1 MVGTSP
7 SRGASVNREFRDS
20 FRMGQS
26 AVVTVAFRHATP

>member
-1 MVGTSP
+1 MVEISL
-7 SRGASVNREFRDS
+7 SHGASFNREFRDS